1 MKELKVLGRY
11 VNGNYKVTLL
21 SDGTKIRSNNLD
33 SLIPEKPEA
42 MDIKITNMCDMG
54 CAFCH
59 EDSKKDGAHGDIMN
73 LPFLDTLLP
82 YTELAIGGG
91 NPLAHP
97 DLVPFLEKCKEK
109 KLICNMTVNQMH
121 FIRNQELIRYLV
133 DNELIYGLGVSLVQA
148 NKEFISLIQ
157 SYPNAVIH
165 TINGV
170 HTLQE
175 YQALYDKNLKVL
187 ILGYKQF
194 RRGVTFY
201 SPEVEA
207 DKKVIYDNLPE
218 IVKHF
223 KVTSFDNLAL
233 KQLDVKRLLT
243 KKEWEDFFM
252 GDDGQFTMYVDAVKK
267 EFATS
272 SISTTRYPLMDDIKD
287 MFDIIKK
294 ENKK

>member
-1 MKELKVLGRY
+1 MKVLGSY
-11 VNGNYKVTLL
+11 INGNYRVVILN
-21 SDGTKIRSNNLD
+21 DGTKIRTNDLDNLT
-33 SLIPEKPEA
+33 PNKPEA
-42 MDIKITNMCDMG
+42 MDLKITNKCDIG

-59 EDSKKDGAHGDIMN
+59 EDSRKDGAHGDIMN
-73 LPFLDTLLP
+73 LPFLNTLLP

-121 FIRNQELIRYLV
+121 FIRSQELIRYLV

>member
-1 MKELKVLGRY
+1 MKVLGSY
-11 VNGNYKVTLL
+11 INGNYRVVILN
-21 SDGTKIRSNNLD
+21 DGTKIRTNDLDNLT
-33 SLIPEKPEA
+33 PNKPEA
-42 MDIKITNMCDMG
+42 MDLKITNKCDIG

-59 EDSKKDGAHGDIMN
+59 EDSRKDGAHGDIMN
-73 LPFLDTLLP
+73 LPFLNTLLP

>member
-42 MDIKITNMCDMG
+42 LDFKLTNKCDIE

-59 EDSKKDGAHGDIMN
+59 EDSRKDGVHGDIMN
-73 LPFLDTLLP
+73 LPFLDTLFP

>member
-1 MKELKVLGRY
+1 MKELKVLGSY
-11 VNGNYKVTLL
+11 INGNYKVTILN
-21 SDGTKIRSNNLD
+21 DGTKIRSNNLN
-33 SLIPEKPEA
+33 SMIPEKPEA

-54 CAFCH
+54 CAFCS
-59 EDSKKDGAHGDIMN
+59 EDSKKNGAHGDIMN

-133 DNELIYGLGVSLVQA
+133 DNELIYGLGVSLVQV

-157 SYPNAVIH
+157 NYPNAVIH
-165 TINGV
+165 MINGV
-170 HTLQE
+170 HTLKE
-175 YQALYDKNLKVL
+175 YQELYDKNFKIL
-187 ILGYKQF
+187 ILGYKQL

-207 DKKVIYDNLPE
+207 DKKVIYDNLLE

-243 KKEWEDFFM
+243 KKEWKNFFM
-252 GDDGQFTMYVDAVKK
+252 GNDGQFTMYIDAVKK